1 MVQVCISNLVVTFHS
16 ILSWVLVEVA
26 IKGLNCYI
34 YGVSSL
40 LLRIGSYIWWIMGDS
55 KTIVEW
61 ACNQRPFQ
69 SISLHHWSLQ
79 VWKLIDDS
87 LTLSIIHVYRELNTQ
102 ADLLSK
108 QAMGMDPDFIHWK
121 EYNKDLLIQEGAMPC
136 Y

>member
-1 MVQVCISNLVVTFHS
+1 MYIKSSSDLSFHLLMGAGGGSNNRVELLDIWGLLTFVKNQELH
-16 ILSWVLVEVA
+16 LDQ
-26 IKGLNCYI
+26 
-34 YGVSSL
+34 
-40 LLRIGSYIWWIMGDS
+40 IMGDS

-61 ACNQRPFQ
+61 SCNRQSFQ

-79 VWKLIDDS
+79 VQKLIDDS

-108 QAMGMDPDFIHWK
+108 QAVGMDLGFIHWK
-121 EYNKDLLIQEGAMPC
+121 EYNKDLLIQEGDMPC